1 MANSEWRMEVWQLG
15 RKLTKMVDQHSKKFP
30 DEEKFGLSSEIRRAA
45 VSMSAEYVTE
55 LPAQSA

>member
-1 MANSEWRMEVWQLG
+1 MEVWQLG